1 LNHIDTYKG
10 IKNPFAMVLTDTNIT
25 DLHIVSIFSEADQ
38 GAFPESDSYV
48 RVLSGGYL
56 YVARSQEILDTY
68 FSSLS
73 HAGNMQSSDD
83 LRAFWSEHSHQ
94 IHTMFGFV

>member
-1 LNHIDTYKG
+1 
-10 IKNPFAMVLTDTNIT
+10 MVLADTNIT

>member
-1 LNHIDTYKG
+1 
-10 IKNPFAMVLTDTNIT
+10 MVLADTNIT

-38 GAFPESDSYV
+38 GVFPESDSYV

-56 YVARSQEILDTY
+56 YIARSQEILNVY

-73 HAGNMQSSDD
+73 TGNMQSSDD
-83 LRAFWSEHSHQ
+83 LRAFWSEHSEE
-94 IHTMFGFV
+94 IHTAFGFV